1 MNQSKGLEE
10 TRLQSTA
17 LKITIATLEATLT
30 KTELNSE
37 QQINLLKHSINTL
50 ERETELTKQETD
62 VFKEEVLC
70 TFLELKEM
78 NKQLEDSQRILGK
91 LKGTLAGLEND
102 ISSMNNEQRKELLQL
117 ASEELETLRNILDES
132 KRELQATNESLKL
145 GLDAAESISKPSN
158 LLESK
163 HEMQL
168 TVKGLRTEL
177 DAAQNR
183 RSVCKGLN
191 NGTMD

>member
-1 MNQSKGLEE
+1 
-10 TRLQSTA
+10 
-17 LKITIATLEATLT
+17 
-30 KTELNSE
+30 
-37 QQINLLKHSINTL
+37 
-50 ERETELTKQETD
+50 
-62 VFKEEVLC
+62 
-70 TFLELKEM
+70 M